1 MFYLKFLYI
10 FFLILALNLSFFST
24 KNVNA
29 KAFLI
34 KEIQIS
40 EKLENNFNKEIL
52 IGKGFDKAFKELIGK
67 LVKSKDFDKTNNANL
82 NEIKSMIETFSIKEE
97 KFVNNTYFLNLGVSF
112 NKKKIFKYL
121 DSKNV
126 FPAQILEEKFLFI
139 PIIID
144 QLNSDLFVFSN
155 NPIYENWI
163 QIDKK
168 NFLIKFVLPTEDLE
182 DLNLIKENYSELEN
196 YDFSK
201 IIEKYFLDY
210 SIIALIFK
218 DNSEIKILS
227 KINIKDK
234 KVIKSNSFKNI
245 DLKNKENLEFFFE
258 NLKIIYEDFW
268 KDYNLINTSIK
279 LPLTVQVNNQ
289 DLNLSSTFEKTL
301 DEIDLISNYFI
312 NRFNQDFVYYEIIFN
327 GTPQNFI
334 NIMSEKNYTFDTQKN
349 MDIEMENLNQLI
361 INFDYENFKNEDFY
375 VSNSNRHVFSL
386 IDKWPKWE
394 KNFVNING
402 EKSSGKTHLINIFIK
417 KFKGIKFDA
426 NLITDQDLKKVKIDE
441 NIILENLNK
450 DINEKLIYSL
460 FNIIDLD
467 NKYIIVTSEKPIL
480 DFDFLLNDLKS
491 RTKNFLLYKIEKPDD
506 ELIFALIL
514 KNLSDRQISLD
525 KKLIDFIIKRIDRS
539 YGKIFDFIYKVD
551 ELSLKKKKRID
562 FKIIKEVLGE

>member
-1 MFYLKFLYI
+1 MYYKKVLYI

-24 KNVNA
+24 NKVNA

-34 KEIQIS
+34 DEIEIS
-40 EKLENNFNKEIL
+40 EKLENNFNKNIL
-52 IGKGFDKAFKELIGK
+52 INKGFKKAFRELMGK
-67 LVKSKDFDKTNNANL
+67 LVQSKDLKKTKDINI

-97 KFVNNTYFLNLGVSF
+97 KFIKKTYNLNLGVSF

-245 DLKNKENLEFFFE
+245 DLKNKENLEFLIV

-334 NIMSEKNYTFDTQKN
+334 NIMSEKNYTFDTQK
-349 MDIEMENLNQLI
+349 
-361 INFDYENFKNEDFY
+361 
-375 VSNSNRHVFSL
+375 
-386 IDKWPKWE
+386 
-394 KNFVNING
+394 
-402 EKSSGKTHLINIFIK
+402 
-417 KFKGIKFDA
+417 
-426 NLITDQDLKKVKIDE
+426 KIW
-441 NIILENLNK
+441 
-450 DINEKLIYSL
+450 
-460 FNIIDLD
+460 
-467 NKYIIVTSEKPIL
+467 
-480 DFDFLLNDLKS
+480 
-491 RTKNFLLYKIEKPDD
+491 
-506 ELIFALIL
+506 IL
-514 KNLSDRQISLD
+514 K
-525 KKLIDFIIKRIDRS
+525 
-539 YGKIFDFIYKVD
+539 
-551 ELSLKKKKRID
+551 
-562 FKIIKEVLGE
+562 

>member
-245 DLKNKENLEFFFE
+245 DLKNKENLEFLIV

-334 NIMSEKNYTFDTQKN
+334 NIMSEKNYTFDTQK
-349 MDIEMENLNQLI
+349 
-361 INFDYENFKNEDFY
+361 
-375 VSNSNRHVFSL
+375 
-386 IDKWPKWE
+386 
-394 KNFVNING
+394 
-402 EKSSGKTHLINIFIK
+402 
-417 KFKGIKFDA
+417 
-426 NLITDQDLKKVKIDE
+426 KIW
-441 NIILENLNK
+441 
-450 DINEKLIYSL
+450 
-460 FNIIDLD
+460 
-467 NKYIIVTSEKPIL
+467 
-480 DFDFLLNDLKS
+480 
-491 RTKNFLLYKIEKPDD
+491 
-506 ELIFALIL
+506 IL
-514 KNLSDRQISLD
+514 K
-525 KKLIDFIIKRIDRS
+525 
-539 YGKIFDFIYKVD
+539 
-551 ELSLKKKKRID
+551 
-562 FKIIKEVLGE
+562 